1 MALPATSPALIA
13 ALQDAFYTANKDYDE
28 CVLDLGSATSEAAAD
43 ACLTIAAAK
52 FAAIAGPAIT
62 VHILSATV
70 TPGQVVTTASAG
82 GAGTGATTTPG
93 III

>member
-28 CVLDLGSATSEAAAD
+28 CVLDLGSATSEGLAN
-43 ACLTIAAAK
+43 ACLEIAAVK

-62 VHILSATV
+62 AHILSAQV
-70 TPGQVVTTASAG
+70 APGIPTAGSQSAQVTTA
-82 GAGTGATTTPG
+82 PG
-93 III
+93 IIM

>member
-1 MALPATSPALIA
+1 MALPATAPALIV

-28 CVLDLGSATSEAAAD
+28 CVLALGNATTEAMAD
-43 ACLTIAAAK
+43 NCLEIASAK

-62 VHILSATV
+62 AHILSAQV
-70 TPGQVVTTASAG
+70 APGIPTAGSSLIQATTA
-82 GAGTGATTTPG
+82 PG